1 MKNVFLSD
9 IKEGM
14 VLGRD
19 LVTSAGIMI
28 LPAGVV
34 ITTPIIKHLETLGVV
49 AVSIDENAK
58 AEEKEPELAETE
70 AATEERKAGFEEFSH
85 KYIDAKDSLNNTF
98 GKMINNNIDK
108 SDVEEIIDKSWNM
121 LGTEYNSYNM
131 LNMLYSMHNYSD
143 TTYMHCM
150 NVGMIASLIGKWLGW
165 KEEDI
170 KTLNACGM
178 FHDIG
183 KLLIPK
189 EILDKPGRLT
199 LSEYEIMKSHTIR
212 GYQLIKEWELNEH
225 IVNSA
230 LMHHE
235 RCNGSGYPFGITGD
249 KIDEYAKIIAIADV
263 YEAMTANRAYRGPI
277 CPFDVVAQF
286 EDKGFDL
293 YETRYLLV
301 FIQNIVDSYLHAKV
315 RLNNGEKAEII
326 LINKQR
332 GSKPVVITSTGR
344 PVDLSKEPG
353 LRIEEV
359 YES

>member
-1 MKNVFLSD
+1 
-9 IKEGM
+9 
-14 VLGRD
+14 
-19 LVTSAGIMI
+19 
-28 LPAGVV
+28 
-34 ITTPIIKHLETLGVV
+34 
-49 AVSIDENAK
+49 
-58 AEEKEPELAETE
+58 
-70 AATEERKAGFEEFSH
+70 
-85 KYIDAKDSLNNTF
+85 
-98 GKMINNNIDK
+98 
-108 SDVEEIIDKSWNM
+108 
-121 LGTEYNSYNM
+121 
-131 LNMLYSMHNYSD
+131 
-143 TTYMHCM
+143 
-150 NVGMIASLIGKWLGW
+150 
-165 KEEDI
+165 
-170 KTLNACGM
+170 M

-225 IVNSA
+225 IVNCA

-301 FIQNIVDSYLHAKV
+301 FIQNIVDSYLHTKV
-315 RLNNGEKAEII
+315 KLNNGETAEII

-344 PVDLSKEPG
+344 PVDLSKEPE

-359 YES
+359 CES